1 MKARNQTTGR
11 AWGRCW
17 RVFTGVTIAVGV
29 LGARAAGAQDKP
41 AQPQPIAV
49 EAHQVD
55 GVEVALM
62 EVKRTSG
69 ETVTVKWR
77 YRNLTDE
84 AKELGHGGDGMYAWR
99 LAVGAYL
106 LDTKNKTKLEVVKD
120 ADGYPIAARNETMSF
135 EAKLGPKETVNT
147 WAKFAAPPAD
157 VKTVTLN
164 LPGAPPFEDVAIGE

>member
-1 MKARNQTTGR
+1 MNPQKQTTGWTV
-11 AWGRCW
+11 ARCW
-17 RVFTGVTIAVGV
+17 LVFAGVAVGL
-29 LGARAAGAQDKP
+29 LGARAAAAQDAP

-49 EAHQVD
+49 EPHQVD

-84 AKELGHGGDGMYAWR
+84 AKEDLGHGGSGMYAWR

-120 ADGYPIAARNETMSF
+120 ADGQPIAARNETMAFS
-135 EAKLGPKETVNT
+135 AKIGPKETVNT

-157 VKTVTLN
+157 VKTVTVN
-164 LPGAPPFEDVAIGE
+164 LPGAAPFEDVTISE